1 MIQKENSFAE
11 SSARFLL
18 RLFFGAVKS
27 FLIVFLFV
35 VCVLVA
41 SQSAVAPVSLQ
52 LLSSRGMEYAAATF
66 KPYRHYFPEPFFIEL
81 ETK

>member
-1 MIQKENSFAE
+1 MTQPEYSFAE
-11 SSARFLL
+11 NSAHFLS

-27 FLIVFLFV
+27 FLVVFVFV

-41 SQSAVAPVSLQ
+41 SQSSVAPVSLR
-52 LLSSRGMEYAAATF
+52 LLSSYGMEYAVATF
-66 KPYRHYFPEPFFIEL
+66 KPYRHYFPEPFLIEL